1 MRHAL
6 ISDIEKRL
14 KCTSCGEKAGKLR
27 FGSKRHTFQFYVG
40 KAEVRAAK
48 ATEDRDFE
56 LADLLGSLRSIIREK
71 IQELDDEIADQE
83 YEAED

>member
-1 MRHAL
+1 MSHL
-6 ISDIEKRL
+6 ENL
-14 KCTSCGEKAGKLR
+14 KG
-27 FGSKRHTFQFYVG
+27 KRHILHFYVG

-56 LADLLGSLRSIIREK
+56 LADLLGSLSSIIREE

-83 YEAED
+83 SEAETSAPVR